1 MSPYLAYFLGV
12 LTVVFI
18 FLLFWLLARSNQA
31 VREAYLNLICRVDP
45 TGQTSPSTSS
55 TNSNN
60 SNSNNSNSNP

>member
-31 VREAYLNLICRVDP
+31 VREVYLDLICRVDP
-45 TGQTSPSTSS
+45 TGQTSSNTSTTDSDTSISS
-55 TNSNN
+55 S
-60 SNSNNSNSNP
+60 